1 VSSVAEI
8 AEIVQD
14 APVWAYQNDRVIVV
28 PYVDGNPSKAFSDEF
43 LFFLYSQCK
52 KDKIL
57 DILFPGMP
65 MVTPAR
71 FVAYLKDRPILVGLV
86 KPTFEVAEFGFIYE
100 VEGPE
105 GARKGTVGF
114 AAFRKWWGSSEIK
127 DMSRLA
133 LRWWFTEAKYNILFG
148 TTLWRN
154 RVAWRFSRELGFQ
167 SVGRVPMFFSKD
179 GRLED
184 MHLLYATPETFRGE
198 L

>member
-1 VSSVAEI
+1 MSSVAQI
-8 AEIVQD
+8 AEMAQG
-14 APVWAYQNDRVIVV
+14 APTWAYQNDRVVVV
-28 PYVDGNPSKAFSDEF
+28 PYVDGTPSKVFSDEF

-57 DILFPGMP
+57 DRLFPGMP
-65 MVTPAR
+65 IVTPAR
-71 FVAYLKDRPILVGLV
+71 FVAYLKDRPLVVGMV

-114 AAFRKWWGSSEIK
+114 ACFKKWWGGVEIK
-127 DMSRLA
+127 DIARLA

-148 TTLWRN
+148 TMLYRN
-154 RVAWRFSRELGFQ
+154 RVAWKFSKDLGFQ
-167 SVGRVPMFFSKD
+167 SIGRVPMFFLKD
-179 GRLED
+179 GKLED
-184 MHLLYATPETFRGE
+184 MHLAYVTPETFKGE